1 MRTILITVILIFGFQ
16 SFTKADDI
24 RDFEIEGMSVGNSLL
39 LYSTKQEVY
48 NNMITDYASK
58 KYSRYTLKQIN
69 SEPLKQFDDI
79 QVHFKTNDKDLI
91 ITSISGG
98 IYNRNKFD
106 ECLKMKKDVIKEIA
120 VMFPNAEINDSGTS
134 PWYEAD
140 PTGETITSQY
150 FFNLGS
156 AKYNDYIEVS
166 CYDWGEEAGKKYNAG
181 DHFKLA
187 LIEKEFG
194 RWLSEEAWK

>member
-1 MRTILITVILIFGFQ
+1 MKLFLSALILIFSLQ

-24 RDFEIEGMSVGNSLL
+24 REFEIEGMSIGNSLL

-69 SEPLKQFDDI
+69 SEPLNQYDDI
-79 QVHFKTNDKDLI
+79 QVHFKTNDKDFI
-91 ITSISGG
+91 ILQYLE
-98 IYNRNKFD
+98 IYNKNKFD
-106 ECLKMKKDVIKEIA
+106 ECLKMKKDVIKEISA
-120 VMFPNAEINDSGTS
+120 MFPNAEINDVGTS
-134 PWYEAD
+134 KWYEAD

-166 CYDWGEEAGKKYNAG
+166 CYDWGEEAAKKYNAG

-194 RWLSEEAWK
+194 KWLSEEAWK

>member
-1 MRTILITVILIFGFQ
+1 MRIFLTVLILIFSFQ
-16 SFTKADDI
+16 SFTNANDI
-24 RDFEIEGMSVGNSLL
+24 RDFEIEGMSIGDSLL
-39 LYSTKQEVY
+39 SYSTKQEVH
-48 NNMITDYASK
+48 NNMITDYNSK
-58 KYSRYTLKQIN
+58 KYSRYTLRKIN
-69 SEPLKQFDDI
+69 SEPLVQYDDI

-98 IYNRNKFD
+98 IYNKNKFD
-106 ECLKMKKDVIKEIA
+106 DCLKMKKDVVKEISA
-120 VMFPNAEINDSGTS
+120 MFPNAEINDVGTS
-134 PWYEAD
+134 SWYEAD

>member
-1 MRTILITVILIFGFQ
+1 MRIFLSLLFLIFSLQ
-16 SFTKADDI
+16 ALTKAADI
-24 RDFEIEGMSVGNSLL
+24 RDFEIEGMSIGDSLL
-39 LYSTKQEVY
+39 SYSTKEEVY
-48 NNMITDYASK
+48 NSMKTDYASK
-58 KYSRYTLKQIN
+58 KYSRYTLRQIN
-69 SEPLKQFDDI
+69 SESLKQFDDI
-79 QVHFKTNDKDLI
+79 QVHFKTNDKDFI

-98 IYNRNKFD
+98 IYYENKFND
-106 ECLKMKKDVIKEIA
+106 CLKMKKDVIKEISA
-120 VMFPNAEINDSGTS
+120 MFPNAEINDVGTS
-134 PWYEAD
+134 KWYEAD

-187 LIEKEFG
+187 LIEKKFG
-194 RWLSEEAWK
+194 KWLSEEAWK